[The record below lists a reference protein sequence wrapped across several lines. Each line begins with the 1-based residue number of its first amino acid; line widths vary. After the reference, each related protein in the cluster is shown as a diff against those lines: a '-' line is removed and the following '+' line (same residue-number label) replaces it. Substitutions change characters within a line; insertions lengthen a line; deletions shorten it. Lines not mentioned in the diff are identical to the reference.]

1 MPRESVTSLK
11 QENQALKDQL
21 DALFKEIKSLKDK
34 CKTEGTT
41 QVSCDNSSIKAANVE
56 SERSLQFLSD
66 EYDDMTAANSDVLVQ
81 LKQITRRLQELSN
94 QVERMGAEVS
104 LQDIDIA
111 HRVLTRRESDGPKP
125 VICKFVRR
133 LAKGKVME
141 VRKQAAEVNPTSI
154 GLSADT
160 EHRRVRLF
168 DHLTPK
174 KQKLLFEAKK
184 LKERDHYR
192 FCWAKKSVIYLKKDE
207 GSRAIKITDVDCL
220 RRLAGK
226 T

>member
-56 SERSLQFLSD
+56 GERSLQFLSD
-66 EYDDMTAANSDVLVQ
+66 EYDDIMMTAANSDVLVQ
-81 LKQITRRLQELSN
+81 FKQITRRLQELSN
-94 QVERMGAEVS
+94 QVERVSNAIDEFENYSYQYNVKIIGLPGSASESALDTSSLCINLFRQMGAEVS

-141 VRKQAAEVNPTSI
+141 VRKQAAEVNPQVS
-154 GLSADT
+154 
-160 EHRRVRLF
+160 
-168 DHLTPK
+168 
-174 KQKLLFEAKK
+174 
-184 LKERDHYR
+184 
-192 FCWAKKSVIYLKKDE
+192 
-207 GSRAIKITDVDCL
+207 DCL
-220 RRLAGK
+220 PIPSSEA
-226 T
+226 